1 MPPILLLTAF
11 TVSIDSFLCGFSLS
25 IDKKNKYL
33 IVPIIAI
40 TVFLMCLITNYSGLL
55 LTGVLTEK
63 TSGLCGIILVLIGIF
78 NLFKKDDGAKF
89 HSTILQSFIS
99 GFAVGVDGS
108 LANLSL
114 SLMGINA
121 FYVPLTIALF
131 HAVLI
136 ALGIFLS
143 DKIFTKKLKSVKFI
157 APLILIGLGVYK
169 TLGVFI

>member
-1 MPPILLLTAF
+1 MLSILLLTAF
-11 TVSIDSFLCGFSLS
+11 TVSIDSFLCGFSIS

-33 IVPIIAI
+33 IVPIIAL
-40 TVFLMCLITNYSGLL
+40 TVFLMCLIANYFGIL
-55 LTGVLTEK
+55 LTGVLTER
-63 TSGLCGIILVLIGIF
+63 TAGLSGIILVIVGLY
-78 NLFKKDDGAKF
+78 NLFKKDDGEKS
-89 HSTILQSFIS
+89 HSSVLQSFIS

-121 FYVPLTIALF
+121 FYVPITIALF
-131 HAVLI
+131 HAILI

-143 DKIFTKKLKSVKFI
+143 DKIFTKKLKNLKFI

-169 TLGVFI
+169 TLSVFI